1 MSKKQIAITSLFTSV
16 ITYLALY
23 FQWAE
28 FYKGYSYGGFNLFI
42 SIIFLLAWLL
52 FSFHFGKVQ
61 QKKYIKFIVVYWGI
75 NIISA
80 IAILA
85 FANNELIQAVLFPFY
100 IWYGGPL
107 YGFRYIFLESVR
119 WSIDIPILMVITSPL
134 GLLSCFTGYWY
145 GDKKAKLK
153 EHNFLW

>member
-1 MSKKQIAITSLFTSV
+1 MVVISLFAFS

-42 SIIFLLAWLL
+42 SIMFLLAWLL

-61 QKKYIKFIVVYWGI
+61 QKEYIKFIVLYWAI
-75 NIISA
+75 NMISA
-80 IAILA
+80 IAIYT
-85 FANNELIQAVLFPFY
+85 FYNNQLIQSVLFPFY

-107 YGFRYIFLESVR
+107 YGFKYMFLASVR
-119 WSIDIPILMVITSPL
+119 LSIDVSILMVITSPL
-134 GLLSCFTGYWY
+134 GLLSSFTGYWY
-145 GDKKAKLK
+145 GDKTARLK
-153 EHNFLW
+153 EHKFL

>member
-1 MSKKQIAITSLFTSV
+1 MSKKQIAIISLFTFA

-28 FYKGYSYGGFNLFI
+28 FYKGYSYSSFNLFI

-52 FSFHFGKVQ
+52 FSFYWGKIQ
-61 QKKYIKFIVVYWGI
+61 RNKYIKFIVVYWAI

-80 IAILA
+80 IAIYA
-85 FANNELIQAVLFPFY
+85 SSNNQLIQAVLFPFY

-107 YGFRYIFLESVR
+107 YGFRYIFLAPVR
-119 WSIDIPILMVITSPL
+119 LSIDIPILMVITSPL

-145 GDKKAKLK
+145 GDKTAKLK
-153 EHNFLW
+153 EHRVL